1 MQKSFRIFKY
11 PFAHSS
17 EHELFPL
24 ACMVVLQ
31 LLLHVSKDRYPPR
44 FLIRRIER
52 LNPFSVITTKQLR
65 QDFTAFY
72 PRAEY
77 RVENREKKKKEKLKL
92 QKDGISFTKRPTCY
106 NVLLC

>member
-65 QDFTAFY
+65 QDFIAFY

-77 RVENREKKKKEKLKL
+77 RAENREKKKKRKTKT
-92 QKDGISFTKRPTCY
+92 TKRWHLVHETT
-106 NVLLC
+106 NVL

>member
-17 EHELFPL
+17 GHELL

-52 LNPFSVITTKQLR
+52 LNPFSVITRTKQLR

-77 RVENREKKKKEKLKL
+77 RVENREKKKKRKTKT
-92 QKDGISFTKRPTCY
+92 TKR
-106 NVLLC
+106 